1 MRPLLAWPALS
12 ASARSL
18 TDDDK
23 DVQLTLA
30 LDAYEALEGLR
41 TERKAGKQLKWH
53 VARMWRGHEGALL
66 FWCGELARQMPYDRP
81 LARRW
86 QKVWGR
92 AYSRSEMA
100 VGPLPWWL
108 GDTAFHLACQAQ
120 LIAQDVRYAGQFV
133 HAPLEMVYRWPTER
147 VGEWVLATS

>member
-1 MRPLLAWPALS
+1 MKPLLAWPALS

-18 TDDDK
+18 TEDDRDA
-23 DVQLTLA
+23 QLVLA
-30 LDAYEALEGLR
+30 LDAYEHLEEFPKNTNWR
-41 TERKAGKQLKWH
+41 VAG
-53 VARMWRGHEGALL
+53 MWRGYEGALL

-86 QKVWGR
+86 QRAWSR

-108 GDTAFHLACQAQ
+108 GDTAFHLGCQAE
-120 LIAQDVRYAGQFV
+120 LIEQDTRYAGQFV
-133 HAPLEMVYRWPTER
+133 HAPLGMAYRWPTEK